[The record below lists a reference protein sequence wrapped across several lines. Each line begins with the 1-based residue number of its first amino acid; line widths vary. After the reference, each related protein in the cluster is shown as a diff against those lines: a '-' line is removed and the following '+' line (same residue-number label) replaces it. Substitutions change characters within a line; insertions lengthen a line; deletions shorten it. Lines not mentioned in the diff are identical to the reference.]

1 MKKFKYLKIS
11 NTKKLRYIDNYFKK
25 KLYIIFL
32 PGFMSDI
39 DGKKP
44 QAIKRY
50 AIKKK
55 LGFLAIEYSGHG
67 KSSGEF
73 IKGNITKWSNDV
85 KFSIKRIVKKNK
97 FILIGSSMGSWISL
111 IQFKY
116 FQNQILGFIG
126 IGSAP
131 EFLDRLMWKK
141 FTKKIKREIISK
153 GLSIIS
159 HGSSKYKKKQ
169 NQYPITYQL
178 IKDGRKNKV
187 LSKKIRSKISITMI
201 HGEKDEAVPVS
212 FSKKVMSLF
221 PFAKKKI
228 VIIKNGD
235 HSLSNKQPL
244 KKIIKELNIMIK
256 NMI

>member
-11 NTKKLRYIDNYFKK
+11 NTKKLRYLDNYFKK

-44 QAIKRY
+44 LAFKKY

-55 LGFLAIEYSGHG
+55 IGFLAIEYSGHG

-73 IKGNITKWSNDV
+73 TKGNITKWTNDA
-85 KFSIKRIVKKNK
+85 KISIKKIVKRNK
-97 FILIGSSMGSWISL
+97 FILIGSSMGAWISL
-111 IQFKY
+111 NQFKFY
-116 FQNQILGFIG
+116 KNQILGFVG

-141 FTKKIKREIISK
+141 FSKKIKKEIINK
-153 GLSIIS
+153 GISIIS
-159 HGSSKYKKKQ
+159 HGDTKSTQRQ
-169 NQYPITYQL
+169 NQYPITHQL

-187 LSKKIRSKISITMI
+187 LSRKIKSRIIVTMV
-201 HGEKDEAVPVS
+201 HGENDNVVPKT
-212 FSKKVMSLF
+212 FSKKVISLF
-221 PFAKKKI
+221 PFAKKKMI
-228 VIIKNGD
+228 IIKNGD
-235 HSLSNKQPL
+235 HSLSNKIAL
-244 KKIIKELNIMIK
+244 KKIIKELDIVVK
-256 NMI
+256 DVF

>member
-25 KLYIIFL
+25 RLYIIFL

-44 QAIKRY
+44 LAFKKY

-73 IKGNITKWSNDV
+73 TKGNITKWTNDA
-85 KFSIKRIVKKNK
+85 KFSIKKIVKKNK
-97 FILIGSSMGSWISL
+97 FILIGSSMGAWISL
-111 IQFKY
+111 NQFRFFK
-116 FQNQILGFIG
+116 NQILGFVG

-141 FTKKIKREIISK
+141 FSKKIKKEIINK
-153 GLSIIS
+153 GISIIS
-159 HGSSKYKKKQ
+159 HGDTKSTQRQ
-169 NQYPITYQL
+169 NQYPITHQL

-187 LSKKIRSKISITMI
+187 LSRKIKSRIIVTMV
-201 HGEKDEAVPVS
+201 HGENDNVVPKT
-212 FSKKVMSLF
+212 FSKKVISLF
-221 PFAKKKI
+221 PFAKKKMI
-228 VIIKNGD
+228 IIKNGD
-235 HSLSNKQPL
+235 HSLSNKIAL
-244 KKIIKELNIMIK
+244 KKIIKELDIVVK
-256 NMI
+256 DVF